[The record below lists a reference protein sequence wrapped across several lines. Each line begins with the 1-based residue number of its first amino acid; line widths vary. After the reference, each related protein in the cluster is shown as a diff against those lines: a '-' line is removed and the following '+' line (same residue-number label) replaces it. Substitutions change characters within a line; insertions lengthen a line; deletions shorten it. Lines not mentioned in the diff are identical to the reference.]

1 MKPAAIKPLRV
12 SPTSSGSIR
21 VESKISAPSIDSAKP
36 IARTTAASRPD
47 NLISRTGK
55 FFSSKHADFL
65 KHARS
70 CFKVDRAV
78 VGVRARTSILRNVR
92 RKPLFQH
99 RSEPDW
105 RLRSGRSTSGTSDA
119 DPNRTDFICA
129 VLRFR
134 GQEGPNG
141 QTLRDNWDTLG
152 PSRERAI
159 SRC

>member
-78 VGVRARTSILRNVR
+78 KSRSPGSDLDFKEFAAEASVSASVRAGLAFAKRPIHLGNKR
-92 RKPLFQH
+92 R
-99 RSEPDW
+99 RSESN
-105 RLRSGRSTSGTSDA
+105 RFYMRSS
-119 DPNRTDFICA
+119 P
-129 VLRFR
+129 
-134 GQEGPNG
+134 
-141 QTLRDNWDTLG
+141 
-152 PSRERAI
+152 
-159 SRC
+159 

>member
-1 MKPAAIKPLRV
+1 M
-12 SPTSSGSIR
+12 R

-47 NLISRTGK
+47 NLISRMGS

-70 CFKVDRAV
+70 CLKVDRAV
-78 VGVRARTSILRNVR
+78 VVVHWDLVLRNVR

-105 RLRSGRSTSGTSDA
+105 RLRSGQSTRKQA
-119 DPNRTDFICA
+119 RPDPNRQILYA
-129 VLRFR
+129 
-134 GQEGPNG
+134 
-141 QTLRDNWDTLG
+141 
-152 PSRERAI
+152 
-159 SRC
+159 